1 MVTWYDVASD
11 SRKAANELVRTR
23 YRSCLSRAYYA
34 AYAKVTHLLVQ
45 KGAPMP
51 DGREGPHHPGH
62 LPTGRAK
69 HKGIRQL
76 IVEKLTELDVA
87 KRRAL
92 SELIGELYTLRL
104 YGDYRPSQEIDAA
117 EAREAVSMMN
127 TVFENF

>member
-1 MVTWYDVASD
+1 MITWYDVASD
-11 SRKAANELVRTR
+11 SRKAANELVQRR

-34 AYAKVTHLLVQ
+34 AYSKVTYLLVE
-45 KGAPMP
+45 KGVPMP
-51 DGREGPHHPGH
+51 AGREGPPHPGH
-62 LPTGRAK
+62 FPTGKAR

-76 IVEKLTELDVA
+76 IVENLNQWDLP

-92 SELIGELYTLRL
+92 SELVGELYTLRL
-104 YGDYRPSQEIDAA
+104 YSDYHPSQEIDAA